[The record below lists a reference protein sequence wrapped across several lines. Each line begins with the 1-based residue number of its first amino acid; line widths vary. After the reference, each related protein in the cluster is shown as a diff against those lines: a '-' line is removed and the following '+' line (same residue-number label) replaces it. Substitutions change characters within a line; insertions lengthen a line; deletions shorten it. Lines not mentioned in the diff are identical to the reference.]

1 MKSYIRSLPHTLSL
15 SLPTMGSLF
24 SKEEAVSEKSQEAMM
39 DNLEARGK
47 AEEILNDVSEKLKT
61 QTDHLKSN
69 KMLEEILTHW
79 KYIFL
84 ICVVRQ
90 RCSVERD
97 RVAEIQFQK
106 DLKTALD
113 NYRFFRNEI
122 EDFISD
128 FGPNY
133 SITTPNVDDSG
144 VPAQGGDGYNSSDD
158 SDDQEEKME
167 SVHGE
172 SSQRILTI
180 VNDEGVSIFEFKLSI
195 MDNLHQ
201 DLHPDED
208 PGEVHLD
215 NLKYFATIRPAVET
229 LRKTLMKTE
238 AEIKTLRKTL
248 MKTEAEIKKCQEYER
263 DFDQKLAATATDP
276 FGNPVGAPTRAP
288 VRTTTGV
295 SVETDPRAQIF
306 NNFLGG
312 GRKQND
318 SSRRRSSLD
327 SVTKN
332 RDVDHVFKKPAR
344 KNQARPNLIVQCD
357 EHGKTLVNGVVLTE
371 DGNTLDDDIVQVI
384 LRFVNEMRRKKIQS
398 GDISFDPHANEDS
411 IRNMKGRIVKSF
423 GSIFTFKKTN
433 CDHVL
438 EATLVSI

>member
-180 VNDEGVSIFEFKLSI
+180 VNDDGVSIFEFKLSI

-215 NLKYFATIRPAVET
+215 NLKYFATIRPAVE
-229 LRKTLMKTE
+229 
-238 AEIKTLRKTL
+238 TLRKTL

-332 RDVDHVFKKPAR
+332 RDVDHVFKKP
-344 KNQARPNLIVQCD
+344 NLIVQYD